1 MQDLDVETL
10 SSLVIGTYVG
20 FAASVFH
27 WHIQKSPFSIKLTQ
41 CAANRC
47 FPMSR
52 AWTGQMA
59 YTDMNKALL
68 VSNTPLHITFSL
80 LARHPTTYFKLQI
93 LLLT

>member
-1 MQDLDVETL
+1 
-10 SSLVIGTYVG
+10 
-20 FAASVFH
+20 
-27 WHIQKSPFSIKLTQ
+27 
-41 CAANRC
+41 
-47 FPMSR
+47 MSR